1 MKQRIIIAGSRGF
14 NNYNYLEYVV
24 DRYFAKFV
32 SDKSDVEI
40 ISGTARGADSL
51 GELYAQKHGISLI
64 RLPADW
70 IKYGKSAGYRRN
82 EEMAVLSVSD
92 GCAGVLLAFW
102 DGQSRGTKNM
112 IDIAEKHNVKVYVIK
127 TKA

>member
-1 MKQRIIIAGSRGF
+1 MKQRIIIGGSRGF

-40 ISGTARGADSL
+40 ISGTVRGADSL

-64 RLPADW
+64 RLRADW

-92 GCAGVLLAFW
+92 GCEGVLLAFW
-102 DGQSRGTKNM
+102 TDR
-112 IDIAEKHNVKVYVIK
+112 AEARKI
-127 TKA
+127 